1 MSCLV
6 IKFFLLFIYVN
17 FIHNHKFEITLHLI
31 FHMENPS
38 NMKFTPQEQ
47 QEILRFQQIQKQLEM
62 FTQQLTT
69 MELQAKDM
77 EQALIELEKAEDDAT
92 IFKAV
97 GGLFIKK
104 SKSDLL
110 KSTKEAKESLEL
122 RIKSL
127 KTNKARI
134 ESQFEEKRKKIEEI
148 LKSQG
153 YSQ

>member
-1 MSCLV
+1 
-6 IKFFLLFIYVN
+6 
-17 FIHNHKFEITLHLI
+17 
-31 FHMENPS
+31 MENQP
-38 NMKFTPQEQ
+38 NMNFSPQDQ
-47 QEILRFQQIQKQLEM
+47 QEIIRFQQIQKQLEM

-104 SKSDLL
+104 SKADLL
-110 KSTKEAKESLEL
+110 KSTKEAKESLDL
-122 RIKSL
+122 KIKSL
-127 KTNKARI
+127 KSNKTRI
-134 ESQFEEKRKKIEEI
+134 ESQFEEKRKKVEQI

-153 YSQ
+153 YSR